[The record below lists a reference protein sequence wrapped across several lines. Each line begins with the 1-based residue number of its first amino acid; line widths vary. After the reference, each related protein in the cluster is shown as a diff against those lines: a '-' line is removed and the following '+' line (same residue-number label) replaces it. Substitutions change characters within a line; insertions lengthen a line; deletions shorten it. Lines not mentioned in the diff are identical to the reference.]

1 MIDHRPHVADV
12 VVVGAGM
19 SGLSCADTLLR
30 QGADVLVLEA
40 RDHVGGRTRVV
51 KADGEILDLGGQFIG
66 PGQDRVHA
74 LAEELGI
81 EVFATHVSGD
91 HLVET
96 SSSRIRRWRGT
107 VPRLSVPQLL
117 DLAQAQ
123 ARFERLART
132 IDPTAP
138 WSSPNAAALDN
149 QTLATWIR
157 RTLRTRGGRRLFS
170 LATRLMWACE
180 PSELSLLH
188 ALFYARAAG
197 SLQAVMA
204 TEGGA
209 QQDRLDQG
217 AGELA
222 QRLAARLGDRIHLGA
237 PVRRIIQNDDGVLII
252 TESGDTVR
260 AARVVVAIPP
270 VLAGRI
276 GYDPPLPAARDGLTQ
291 RLAMGS
297 ATKCMIVYAEPFWRS
312 TGLSGQA
319 LSLRGPLCG
328 VADSSPRSARRGVL
342 VGMLEGAVARELA
355 ALSEHER
362 KSAVL
367 DQLARLFGPHA
378 AQPRTYLEQDWSAEP
393 FTRGAYAALF
403 PPGAWTQYGPAL
415 RTPVGR
421 IHWAGTET
429 ATRWYGYIDG
439 AVRSGQAAADEVLMS

>member
-1 MIDHRPHVADV
+1 M
-12 VVVGAGM
+12 
-19 SGLSCADTLLR
+19 
-30 QGADVLVLEA
+30 
-40 RDHVGGRTRVV
+40 
-51 KADGEILDLGGQFIG
+51 GQ
-66 PGQDRVHA
+66 
-74 LAEELGI
+74 
-81 EVFATHVSGD
+81 
-91 HLVET
+91 
-96 SSSRIRRWRGT
+96 
-107 VPRLSVPQLL
+107 L

-123 ARFERLART
+123 ARFERLVQT
-132 IDPTAP
+132 IDPSSP
-138 WSSPNAAALDN
+138 WSSPNAAALDA

-157 RTLRTRGGRRLFS
+157 RTLRTQGGRRLFTV
-170 LATRLMWACE
+170 AARLMWACE

-197 SLQAVMA
+197 SLHAVMA

-209 QQDRLDQG
+209 QQDRLEGG

-222 QRLAARLGDRIHLGA
+222 RRLAARLGDRIRLGA
-237 PVRRIIQNDDGVLII
+237 PVRRIAHNDGGVLVA
-252 TESGDTVR
+252 TEAGGTVR

-276 GYDPPLPAARDGLTQ
+276 GYDPPVPADRDGLTQ

-312 TGLSGQA
+312 AGLSGQA
-319 LSLRGPLCG
+319 LSLRGPLSG
-328 VADSSPRSARRGVL
+328 VVDGSARSAGRGVL
-342 VGMLEGAVARELA
+342 VGVLEGAVARRLA
-355 ALSEHER
+355 TRPEHER

-367 DQLARLFGPHA
+367 NQLARLFGPRA
-378 AQPRTYLEQDWSAEP
+378 ARPRAYLEQDWSAEP

-415 RTPVGR
+415 RAPVGR
-421 IHWAGTET
+421 IHWAGSET

>member
-1 MIDHRPHVADV
+1 MTDHRSHVTDV
-12 VVVGAGM
+12 IVVGAGM

-30 QGADVLVLEA
+30 QGVDVLVLEA
-40 RDHVGGRTRVV
+40 RDHVGGRTRLVE
-51 KADGEILDLGGQFIG
+51 ADGEILDLGGQFIG

-74 LAEELGI
+74 LAKELGI
-81 EVFATHVSGD
+81 EVFATHVAGD

-96 SSSRIRRWRGT
+96 SSGRVRHWRGT
-107 VPRLSVPQLL
+107 VPRLSMPQLL

-132 IDPTAP
+132 IDPVAP
-138 WSSPNAAALDN
+138 WSSPNAAVLDD
-149 QTLATWIR
+149 QTLATWIG
-157 RTLRTRGGRRLFS
+157 RTLRTRGGRRLYS

-188 ALFYARAAG
+188 ALFYARSAG

-222 QRLAARLGDRIHLGA
+222 RRLAARLGDRVRLGA
-237 PVRRIIQNDDGVLII
+237 PVRWIAQNDDEVLIG
-252 TESGDTVR
+252 TEAGDTVR

-276 GYDPPLPAARDGLTQ
+276 GYDPPLPAGRDGLTQ

-297 ATKCMIVYAEPFWRS
+297 AIKCLIVYPEPFWRS
-312 TGLSGQA
+312 DGLSGQA
-319 LSLRGPLCG
+319 LSLRGPLSG
-328 VADSSPRSARRGVL
+328 VTDSSPRSGNRGVL
-342 VGMLEGAVARELA
+342 VGILEGAVARELA
-355 ALSEHER
+355 ALPEHER

-367 DQLARLFGPHA
+367 DQLARLFGPRA
-378 AQPRTYLEQDWSAEP
+378 ARPCAYLEQDWSAEP

-421 IHWAGTET
+421 IHWAGSET

>member
-1 MIDHRPHVADV
+1 MTDHRPRGADV

-40 RDHVGGRTRVV
+40 RDHVGGRTRIVE
-51 KADGEILDLGGQFIG
+51 ADGEIVDLGGQFIG

-74 LAEELGI
+74 LAKELGI
-81 EVFATHVSGD
+81 EVFATHVAGE

-96 SSSRIRRWRGT
+96 SSGRIRRWRGT

-138 WSSPNAAALDN
+138 WSSPNAAALDD

-157 RTLRTRGGRRLFS
+157 RTLRTPGGRRLFS

-197 SLQAVMA
+197 SLEAVMA

-222 QRLAARLGDRIHLGA
+222 RRLAARLGDRIRLGA
-237 PVRRIIQNDDGVLII
+237 PVRRIAQNDDGVLVT
-252 TESGDTVR
+252 TEAGDTVR

-276 GYDPPLPAARDGLTQ
+276 GYDPPLPADRDGLTQ

-297 ATKCMIVYAEPFWRS
+297 AIKCVIVYAEPFWRS
-312 TGLSGQA
+312 AGLSGQA
-319 LSLRGPLCG
+319 LSLRGPLSG
-328 VADSSPRSARRGVL
+328 LADSSPHSANRGVL
-342 VGMLEGAVARELA
+342 VGMLEGAVARDLA
-355 ALSEHER
+355 TLPGHER
-362 KSAVL
+362 KSVVL

-421 IHWAGTET
+421 IHWAGSET

-439 AVRSGQAAADEVLMS
+439 AIRSGQAAADEVLMS